1 MKSFTTTLAATLFC
15 LTAGFA
21 FAQQGPGGQGPG
33 MGRGGMQ
40 MKPCSQ
46 EADPAKCEAN
56 RKEMRENMKAAHEA
70 CKDAQDK
77 RACMTQQI
85 CSKQADPAKCQERAK
100 ERHAHMSKKMDEHQA
115 IAEAC
120 SGKRGDDL
128 QKCYQEHRPQHGGQA
143 PSSK

>member
-21 FAQQGPGGQGPG
+21 FAQQGPGGPGGPG
-33 MGRGGMQ
+33 GPHRG

-46 EADPAKCEAN
+46 EADPAKCEAD
-56 RKEMRENMKAAHEA
+56 RKQIRENLRAAHEA
-70 CKDAQDK
+70 CKGNPDQ
-77 RACMTQQI
+77 RGCMEQQY
-85 CSKQADPAKCQERAK
+85 CSKQADPGKCQERAK

-120 SGKRGDDL
+120 SGKRGDEL
-128 QKCYQEHRPQHGGQA
+128 EKCYREHRQKRGA
-143 PSSK
+143 PAPAK